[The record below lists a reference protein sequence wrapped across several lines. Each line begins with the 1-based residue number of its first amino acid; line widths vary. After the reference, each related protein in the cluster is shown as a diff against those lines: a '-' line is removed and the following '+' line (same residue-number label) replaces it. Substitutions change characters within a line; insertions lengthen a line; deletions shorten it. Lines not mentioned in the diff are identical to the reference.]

1 MIEFLEAAA
10 CKVSSWLSG
19 LGQANRL
26 EGPSPFNLYFK
37 QEFVEKK
44 KKIEDILIF

>member
-10 CKVSSWLSG
+10 CKISSWLFG

-26 EGPSPFNLYFK
+26 QGYHCFERGN
-37 QEFVEKK
+37 VGK